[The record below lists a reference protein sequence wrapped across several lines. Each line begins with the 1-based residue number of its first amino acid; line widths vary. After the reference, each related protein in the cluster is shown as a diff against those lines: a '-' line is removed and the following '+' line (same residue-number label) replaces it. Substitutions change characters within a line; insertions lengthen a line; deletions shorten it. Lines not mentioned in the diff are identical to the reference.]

1 MRPASS
7 PLMACPDKL
16 QSATSASFF
25 RSLFPTHFTDCFLPR
40 FSQVSFHIMLEI
52 LHDWRVNVTPAK
64 TCSTIKRLEKIP
76 KTLIFIAMEKVATL
90 CGGRSD
96 KDRNGNHIWKGEW
109 QSRSQRANV
118 HSYSDHNEAVPVPAP
133 SLQIALD
140 VCKSYS
146 SGFNQSHIVMYKP
159 GQCRSTKRRIQ
170 DTFYDLAR
178 NSRDK
183 TSCSFDT
190 LKTKKYFDGIS
201 NIALMTHLHC
211 VAKLHHR
218 KDSLPC
224 VHGGLKW
231 LNGEIIEQALDK
243 CFSDGDS
250 VSLLVPPWAIYQR

>member
-1 MRPASS
+1 MWVDWMYYCIAKVQKGRNFVKKRRKKEEETIFNFHFIHWVVLLKESLLHYMRPASS

-140 VCKSYS
+140 VCKLLFWFQPKPRSYVLTRTM
-146 SGFNQSHIVMYKP
+146 QKHQTPYTRHILWFS
-159 GQCRSTKRRIQ
+159 Q
-170 DTFYDLAR
+170 
-178 NSRDK
+178 
-183 TSCSFDT
+183 
-190 LKTKKYFDGIS
+190 
-201 NIALMTHLHC
+201 
-211 VAKLHHR
+211 KLPR
-218 KDSLPC
+218 
-224 VHGGLKW
+224 
-231 LNGEIIEQALDK
+231 
-243 CFSDGDS
+243 
-250 VSLLVPPWAIYQR
+250 